1 MGKLAIIGGTGLSVL
16 DGLTISEQH
25 SVSTPFGLPSS
36 DIAEGELHGKV
47 VFFLPRHGAKHTI
60 PPHKINYR
68 ANIWALHHL
77 GVERII
83 AVAAV
88 GGIRSDLTPGVL
100 AVPDQIIDY
109 TYGREQSFYS
119 DDFSADNHIDFSY
132 PYDGNL
138 RQQLVQTALNNK
150 IAIVDGG
157 IYGATQGPRLES
169 AAEIK
174 RMAQDGCAMVG
185 MTGMPEAAL
194 ARELNIAY
202 ASCALMVNWAA
213 GLSDGLITMAQIEQ
227 VLAEGMTQ
235 VKRILVD
242 VIRSQAI

>member
-1 MGKLAIIGGTGLSVL
+1 MGQLAIIGGTGLTVL
-16 DGLTISEQH
+16 DGLNIVEH
-25 SVSTPFGLPSS
+25 HVVSTPFGLPSS
-36 DIAEGELHGKV
+36 EILEGELDGKT
-47 VFFLPRHGAKHTI
+47 VFFLPRHGSKHTI

-77 GVERII
+77 GVDRII

-88 GGIRSDLTPGVL
+88 GGIRHDLAPSIL

-109 TYGREQSFYS
+109 TYGREQSFNS
-119 DDFSADNHIDFSY
+119 DDFSVDSHIDFSY
-132 PYDGNL
+132 PYDEVL
-138 RQQLVQTALNNK
+138 RQILLQSALKNK
-150 IAIVDGG
+150 ITIVDGG
-157 IYGATQGPRLES
+157 TYGATQGPRLES

-202 ASCALMVNWAA
+202 STCALMVNWAA
-213 GLSDGLITMAQIEQ
+213 GLGDGLITMAQIEQ
-227 VLAEGMTQ
+227 TLAGGMTE
-235 VKRILVD
+235 VKLILAD
-242 VIRSQAI
+242 VIRSQ

>member
-1 MGKLAIIGGTGLSVL
+1 MAKLAIIGGTGLSVL
-16 DGLTISEQH
+16 DGLNIIQQH
-25 SVSTPFGLPSS
+25 MVPTPFGLPSS
-36 DIAEGELHGKV
+36 DILEGELHGKT

-77 GVERII
+77 GIDRII

-88 GGIRSDLTPGVL
+88 GGIRDDLAPSVL

-109 TYGREQSFYS
+109 TYGREHTFYS
-119 DDFSADNHIDFSY
+119 DDFSSDKHIDFSY
-132 PYDGNL
+132 PYDEKI
-138 RQQLVQTALNNK
+138 RQQLLQSAHNNK
-150 IAIVDGG
+150 ITIVDGG
-157 IYGATQGPRLES
+157 TYGATQGPRLES

-202 ASCALMVNWAA
+202 ATCALMVNWAA
-213 GLSDGLITMAQIEQ
+213 GLSDGLITMTQIEQ
-227 VLAEGMTQ
+227 TLAGGMTQ
-235 VKRILVD
+235 VKQILAD
-242 VIRSQAI
+242 VICSQ

>member
-1 MGKLAIIGGTGLSVL
+1 MGNLAIIGGTGLSVL
-16 DGLTISEQH
+16 DGLNIIQQH
-25 SVSTPFGLPSS
+25 SVSTPFGGPSS
-36 DIAEGELHGKV
+36 DVLEGELHGQT

-77 GVERII
+77 GVDRII

-88 GGIRSDLTPGVL
+88 GGIRHDLAPSVL
-100 AVPDQIIDY
+100 SVPDQIIDY

-119 DDFSADNHIDFSY
+119 DDFSVDKHIDFSY
-132 PYDGNL
+132 PYDESL
-138 RQQLVQTALNNK
+138 RQALLTTALKNQ

-157 IYGATQGPRLES
+157 TYGATQGPRLES

-185 MTGMPEAAL
+185 MTGMPEATL

-202 ASCALMVNWAA
+202 ATCALMVNWAA
-213 GLSDGLITMAQIEQ
+213 GLSDGLITMDQIDKTLAGGMAQVKLI
-227 VLAEGMTQ
+227 LAE
-235 VKRILVD
+235 L
-242 VIRSQAI
+242 IRSH

>member
-1 MGKLAIIGGTGLSVL
+1 MTKLAIIGGTGLSVL
-16 DGLTISEQH
+16 DNLNIIEQH
-25 SVSTPFGLPSS
+25 SLLTPYGLPSS
-36 DIAEGELHGKV
+36 DVLEGELHGKT
-47 VFFLPRHGAKHTI
+47 VFFLPRHGTNHKI

-68 ANIWALHHL
+68 ANMWVLHHL
-77 GVERII
+77 GVDRII

-88 GGIRSDLTPGVL
+88 GGIRDDLAPSVL

-119 DDFSADNHIDFSY
+119 DDFSSDKHIDFSY
-132 PYDGNL
+132 PYDEDI
-138 RQQLVQTALNNK
+138 RQKLLQSARRNK

-157 IYGATQGPRLES
+157 TYGATQGPRLET

-194 ARELNIAY
+194 ARELNMAY
-202 ASCALMVNWAA
+202 ASCALIVNWAA
-213 GLSDGLITMAQIEQ
+213 GLSDGLITMAQMEKT
-227 VLAEGMTQ
+227 LAGGMTQ
-235 VKRILVD
+235 VKQILAE
-242 VIRSQAI
+242 VIRSQ

>member
-1 MGKLAIIGGTGLSVL
+1 MTKLAIIGGTGLSAL
-16 DGLTISEQH
+16 DGLNIIEQR
-25 SVSTPFGLPSS
+25 SISTPFGMPSD
-36 DIAEGELHGKV
+36 DILVGELEGNTV
-47 VFFLPRHGAKHTI
+47 LFLPRHGAKHTF

-77 GVERII
+77 GVDRII

-88 GGIRSDLTPGVL
+88 GGIRDDLAPSML

-119 DDFSADNHIDFSY
+119 DDFSSDNHIDFSY
-132 PYDGNL
+132 PYDDKL
-138 RQQLVQTALNNK
+138 RQKILQSALK
-150 IAIVDGG
+150 QHIAIVDGG
-157 IYGATQGPRLES
+157 TYGATQGPRLET

-194 ARELNIAY
+194 ARELNIDY
-202 ASCALMVNWAA
+202 ACCALMVNWAA
-213 GLSDGLITMAQIEQ
+213 GLSDSLITMSQIEQ
-227 VLAEGMTQ
+227 TLAGGMTQ
-235 VKRILVD
+235 VKQVLADI
-242 VIRSQAI
+242 IRSQ